1 MKQPQCL
8 RSWLGF
14 PLSRA
19 LPALLRSLRLALVG
33 ACSQS
38 AVVRRTLYAAHAAV
52 GCAGLE
58 FVFLSKI
65 TGDERCSRHRCCSHS
80 LELTSVTVPAGRVP
94 VGGRPVAT
102 QALSVGGLGRRY
114 AAAARRAVDALWS
127 RRSAIDLVG
136 SHIDINSGLWTQQQA
151 TLGTNVDSFFEY
163 LLKSHLLFGDKYPPP
178 PTRPPTRF

>member
-1 MKQPQCL
+1 MPPVLGWASHYRALSPHCCEVYGW
-8 RSWLGF
+8 RSSALALKAQLCVVHCMQHTLLPAAQGWSSCF
-14 PLSRA
+14 SRRSRA
-19 LPALLRSLRLALVG
+19 TSGALAI
-33 ACSQS
+33 
-38 AVVRRTLYAAHAAV
+38 AAPHP
-52 GCAGLE
+52 
-58 FVFLSKI
+58 
-65 TGDERCSRHRCCSHS
+65 
-80 LELTSVTVPAGRVP
+80 LTSVTVPAGRVP

-102 QALSVGGLGRRY
+102 QALSVGGRGRRY

-178 PTRPPTRF
+178 PTRTPTRF

>member
-1 MKQPQCL
+1 MPPV
-8 RSWLGF
+8 LGWA
-14 PLSRA
+14 SHYRA
-19 LPALLRSLRLALVG
+19 LSPHGCEVYGWRSSA
-33 ACSQS
+33 QS
-38 AVVRRTLYAAHAAV
+38 AVVRRTSYAAHAAV

-65 TGDERCSRHRCCSHS
+65 TGDERCSRHHCATASDISHC
-80 LELTSVTVPAGRVP
+80 AGRP
-94 VGGRPVAT
+94 RPCRRQPVAT
-102 QALSVGGLGRRY
+102 QALSVGGRGRRY

-178 PTRPPTRF
+178 PTRTPTRF